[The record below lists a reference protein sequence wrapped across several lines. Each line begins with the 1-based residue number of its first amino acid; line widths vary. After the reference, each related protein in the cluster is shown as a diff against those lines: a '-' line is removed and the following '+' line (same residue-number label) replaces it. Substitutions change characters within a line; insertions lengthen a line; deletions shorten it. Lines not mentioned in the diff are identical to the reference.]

1 MKTLFFRQKGVA
13 EKVLELGDISI
24 PDLLSDEV
32 RVKVLASPI
41 NPADFMFIEKTYRIT
56 PVYPQIAGFEGAGI
70 IVDNGGDSRFPVN
83 TLVAFR
89 HKNAWAEYANVP
101 KQKIIFLPKELP
113 LEKAA
118 QLALNPLTA
127 WALLEESGA
136 MSGEWIILSAAV
148 SALSKLIIQLAKRKG
163 IKTLALIRENDLQ
176 APLMNLGVTAIYYA
190 DADDLELKIQTLTGG
205 EKISGFL
212 DAVGGELATKIIR
225 MISVNGRIIHYGLFS
240 EQMVSY
246 HNADLIFKNLSIK
259 GFGIDAWQTSKSDSE
274 MKTIWKEIIYS
285 VIQSDFIMDVS
296 AIYAMDEFANAI
308 NTMKSGNSGKVLFRI
323 DA

>member
-1 MKTLFFRQKGVA
+1 MKVLLFRQKGVA
-13 EKVLELGDISI
+13 EKVLELGDTTI

-41 NPADFMFIEKTYRIT
+41 NPADFMFIEKTYRVT
-56 PVYPQIAGFEGAGI
+56 PVFPQIAGFEGAGI
-70 IVDNGGDSRFPVN
+70 IVENGGDSRFPVN

-89 HKNAWAEYANVP
+89 HKNAWAEYVNVP
-101 KQKIIFLPKELP
+101 KQKIILLPKEMP

-136 MSGEWIILSAAV
+136 MAGEWIILSAAV
-148 SALSKLIIQLAKRKG
+148 SALSKLIIQLAKKNG

-176 APLMNLGVTAIYYA
+176 APLLNLGVTAVYYA
-190 DADDLELKIQTLTGG
+190 DADDLELKIQSLTGG

-212 DAVGGELATKIIR
+212 DAVGGKLAAKIIKV
-225 MISVNGRIIHYGLFS
+225 ISVNGRIIHYGLFS
-240 EQMVSY
+240 EKMVSY
-246 HNADLIFKNLSIK
+246 HNADLIFKNLIIK
-259 GFGIDAWQTSKSDSE
+259 GFGIDAWQKSKSDSE
-274 MKTIWKEIIYS
+274 QKTIWKDIIYS

-296 AIYAMDEFANAI
+296 AKYTLEDFANAI
-308 NTMKSGNSGKVLFRI
+308 TATKSGNGGKVLFLE
-323 DA
+323 DT